1 MAPPRKLDPSEPTN
15 QMKTPVILIAVAAL
29 FTACDARVDTGAP
42 PVVEKNT
49 AIVNPPEKVEKKS
62 ETTTVTSPGGAVEKK
77 TTETTK

>member
-1 MAPPRKLDPSEPTN
+1 
-15 QMKTPVILIAVAAL
+15 MKTPVILIAVAAL